1 MAFDIF
7 DNFATDE
14 KLEVVGVWHNL
25 DVAGTSRIKVARMD
39 NPRYQQAMQNLYA
52 QKAKEL
58 QAESDG
64 ARAEPGSVTR
74 QVMAQGLAESILLD
88 WEGISYKGKVL
99 KYSKE
104 NAVMVL
110 AHKDFLELVL
120 RLANDITNF
129 QLQLEEDQTKNS

>member
-58 QAESDG
+58 HAEPDE
-64 ARAEPGSVTR
+64 ARTEPGSVTR

-129 QLQLEEDQTKNS
+129 QLRLEEDQTKNS